1 MAFFYFI
8 PMVVTIVCTMLISY
22 LLGGDTIVDIFIA
35 PIFNIFAYIP
45 LGNIVVALYSV
56 IFLFGILLLKILDI
70 KIRKRTLE

>member
-1 MAFFYFI
+1 MGLLYFI
-8 PMVVTIVCTMLISY
+8 PMVVTIVSSMLISY

-45 LGNIVVALYSV
+45 FGNIVVALYSV
-56 IFLFGILLLKILDI
+56 LFLFGILLLKILDI